1 MSPICPFIHLI
12 PQLSIAP
19 LTSGGLRDDTRSNSG
34 ALSPPLMTPSFA
46 PNTSPDYLEA
56 ADVTV
61 PNLIAAHMHHH
72 AASAPGAKVSADDMD
87 LPEGLDLALPISELL
102 KIGTQRAHADAEHS
116 EGAKELMRGTLGLE
130 EYIRWNV
137 ILWRVYE

>member
-1 MSPICPFIHLI
+1 MPPVCPFIHLI

-19 LTSGGLRDDTRSNSG
+19 HSPGGYHSPNG
-34 ALSPPLMTPSFA
+34 GPISPPLASPFASGTMTPSFA
-46 PNTSPDYLEA
+46 PNAPADYLSA
-56 ADVTV
+56 A
-61 PNLIAAHMHHH
+61 AAQLHKG
-72 AASAPGAKVSADDMD
+72 AAVSADDLS
-87 LPEGLDLALPISELL
+87 LPENLDLGLPISELL

>member
-1 MSPICPFIHLI
+1 MVAPCPFVHLT
-12 PQLSIAP
+12 PQLTVTP
-19 LTSGGLRDDTRSNSG
+19 LSPPNGPDGP
-34 ALSPPLMTPSFA
+34 LSPPLASPFASGAMTPSFA
-46 PNTSPDYLEA
+46 PNVSPDYLTA
-56 ADVTV
+56 HG
-61 PNLIAAHMHHH
+61 IAI
-72 AASAPGAKVSADDMD
+72 PGKPLYADDLD
-87 LPEGLDLALPISELL
+87 LPEGLDLSLPISELL

>member
-1 MSPICPFIHLI
+1 
-12 PQLSIAP
+12 
-19 LTSGGLRDDTRSNSG
+19 
-34 ALSPPLMTPSFA
+34 MTPSFA
-46 PNTSPDYLEA
+46 PNVSSDYMSA
-56 ADVTV
+56 ND
-61 PNLIAAHMHHH
+61 IA
-72 AASAPGAKVSADDMD
+72 SLGDRVSADDME
-87 LPEGLDLALPISELL
+87 LPEGLDMSLPISELL